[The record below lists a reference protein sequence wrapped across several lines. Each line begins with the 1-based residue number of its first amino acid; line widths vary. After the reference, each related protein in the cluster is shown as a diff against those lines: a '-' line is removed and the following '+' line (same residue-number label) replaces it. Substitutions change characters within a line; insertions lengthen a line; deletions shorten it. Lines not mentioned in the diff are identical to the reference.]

1 MACTAYSLHG
11 YGNGA
16 GGADLADEV
25 DIADVYSELQ
35 RCCRYKNLYLSIFQ
49 SLLGVEA
56 KGSRERTVMCG
67 DVFGAETGGE
77 FKGYF
82 FDEAASVD
90 EDEGGAVILSVGGE
104 FVEDFGPHAIADDGA
119 KLVAGNLDRYV

>member
-1 MACTAYSLHG
+1 MMR
-11 YGNGA
+11 GN
-16 GGADLADEV
+16 
-25 DIADVYSELQ
+25 
-35 RCCRYKNLYLSIFQ
+35 
-49 SLLGVEA
+49 
-56 KGSRERTVMCG
+56 
-67 DVFGAETGGE
+67 VFGAKTGSE

-104 FVEDFGPHAIADDGA
+104 FVEDFGPHAVADDGA